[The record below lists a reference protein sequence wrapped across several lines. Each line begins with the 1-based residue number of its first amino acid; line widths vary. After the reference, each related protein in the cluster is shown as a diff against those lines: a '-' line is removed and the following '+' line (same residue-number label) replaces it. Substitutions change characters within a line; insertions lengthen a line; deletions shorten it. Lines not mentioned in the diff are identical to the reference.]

1 MIKTRKKHNNKLL
14 KLCVA
19 FLFPFSLFGGIM
31 MANQSYAV
39 NTADYVYYYEENV
52 ELTNSSFT
60 QGSTPYASG
69 NSLSGWEA
77 IETESKATGMLIDV
91 GSGSNSDPDD
101 SSTNSFSKYQDTY
114 MLQSNPG
121 TKGSDS
127 RILMINSKAN
137 QDNSQQ
143 AQKGYRSSEIT
154 LEANSFYR
162 FSVSVKTSL
171 NGENDVC
178 ASMYVSGLKDNDGNS
193 FQVGYE
199 NLTNSIWKDYYVFI
213 ATGDETQTV
222 TIDLYLGS
230 ANGAR
235 SHGAVFFDDVHI
247 NRYSENSFFELC
259 KDFGYQE
266 QDTYKTFDAETVFLV
281 DGLQNEGAYI
291 DTSSYNFDF
300 EKEIKQDSNTL
311 GDEWSIIG
319 KSNGHAIIS
328 DIRNM
333 QPSDFKA
340 LTGYSYIGDDL
351 SYNNNQAMILYTG
364 NGSNGDYSSGYVG
377 VQSKDLEI
385 KAHGIYKITLKLK
398 LAEVSSGSFYLQIQ
412 ENDNI
417 YSLYPKLISD
427 DEEEKN
433 YYELQSGKT
442 SGITAN
448 VENNFTNDY
457 QTVELYLKG
466 HSLYDTSANIQLWL
480 GDSST
485 VANGCVVVDNIQV
498 EYATYEE
505 FSAASNQVEFK
516 SFANSPATIT
526 NGYFNSTNLDN
537 TDFKYPI
544 KASDWTT
551 EVENEKINETGVI
564 YLYNNDSYKELYA
577 NKYDW
582 AGIYPGSPVD
592 SNVDTPNNVYM
603 MYNKFDS
610 YQSITSTS
618 YNLVNN
624 SYYKLSFNYYNQ
636 NSYSTGENSNSKI
649 KVEVIDGNGITLFS
663 KTDISSIGQWNT
675 MEIYF
680 HTAETVS
687 HDIQVKV
694 SLGDEENKVSGLVYL
709 DNFVVEESDQTS
721 FESAKYHADLTD
733 YYLNLN
739 PDNNISSEITSSPA
753 YNLEVDAIY
762 DSNYSDDNK
771 DLCAV
776 GGIVSGKENP
786 YQEINSELKI
796 EDSNFLAITTKV
808 ASSATLT
815 SKYSFSLETDKYYK
829 VTFDLA
835 TIFNIGADDADTDEH
850 DCAYGVKIAI
860 EGFDEI
866 TELVTS
872 NQLKSYTI
880 YLKCTETTNPTIK
893 FTLVSDCDA
902 TLGTALL
909 THLDFTTIEEDEYN
923 SASLSPNYEKTI
935 FTAKQ
940 NSSTETDED
949 DDNNDDTT
957 TDDEGGFDSKWLLI
971 PSIIMGVALI
981 VAIIGYILKHIKIKK
996 IEKIKKE
1003 TYDRKLS
1010 INHDVILVEAQ
1021 KRRDKEFDDLQKAK
1035 KILEEE
1041 KITLDNAHKEYIKE
1055 NRMNSN
1061 GKISKEVENAFKQYN
1076 KNILRLEEKI
1086 NIINEKIEHTMSADY
1101 LLSIER
1107 KIVAE
1112 EEEKFKAEKK
1122 EFKENLKKQAK
1133 SDKDVTIDKK
1143 EDNKSSED
1151 KK

>member
-1 MIKTRKKHNNKLL
+1 MIKTSKKHKNKLL

-19 FLFPFSLFGGIM
+19 FLFPFSLFGGVM
-31 MANQSYAV
+31 MSTQSYAV

-52 ELTNSSFT
+52 DLTNSSFT

-91 GSGSNSDPDD
+91 GSGSNSNPDD
-101 SSTNSFSKYQDTY
+101 SSTSSFSKYQDTY
-114 MLQSNPG
+114 MLQQNPG
-121 TKGSDS
+121 TKGNDS

-154 LEANSFYR
+154 LEANSYYR

-178 ASMYVSGLKDNDGNS
+178 ASMYVSGLKDLKGNS

-213 ATGDETQTV
+213 ATGDEAQTV

-235 SHGAVFFDDVHI
+235 SHGAVFFDDVYI
-247 NRYSENSFFELC
+247 NRYSQNAFFDLC
-259 KDFGYQE
+259 NDFGYQN
-266 QDTYKTFDAETVFLV
+266 QDTYKTFDSKTVFLV
-281 DGLQNEGAYI
+281 DALQNKGANI

-300 EKEIKQDSNTL
+300 ENDIQENSNTL
-311 GDEWSIIG
+311 GDEWSIVG

-333 QPSDFKA
+333 QPSDFKT

-351 SYNNNQAMILYTG
+351 SYNNSQAMILYTG
-364 NGSNGDYSSGYVG
+364 NGGNSDYSSGYVG

-398 LAEVSSGSFYLQIQ
+398 LAEISTGSFYLQIQ

-417 YSLYPKLISD
+417 YSLYPEILSSD
-427 DEEEKN
+427 KDAKN

-442 SGITAN
+442 SGITSN
-448 VENNFTNDY
+448 VENDFTNDY
-457 QTVELYLKG
+457 QTVELYVKG

-480 GDSST
+480 GDSET
-485 VANGCVVVDNIQV
+485 VANGCVVIDNIQV
-498 EYATYEE
+498 EYATYDQY
-505 FSAASNQVEFK
+505 SAASNQVEFK
-516 SFANSPATIT
+516 SFSGTPSTIA
-526 NGYFNSTNLDN
+526 NGYFNSTSINN
-537 TDFKYPI
+537 TEFKYPI

-551 EVENEKINETGVI
+551 AVEDEKINTTGVI
-564 YLYNNDSYKELYA
+564 YLYNSDNYKELYA
-577 NKYDW
+577 NKYEW
-582 AGIYPGSPVD
+582 AGIYPGNPVD

-603 MYNKFDS
+603 MYNKFNS
-610 YQSITSTS
+610 YQSITSSS

-636 NSYSTGENSNSKI
+636 NSYNGVDSNNSKI
-649 KVEVIDGNGITLFS
+649 KVEVIDENGITLFS
-663 KTDISSIGQWNT
+663 QTDLSSIDQWNS

-687 HDIQVKV
+687 HNVQVKV
-694 SLGDEENKVSGLVYL
+694 SLGDENDKVCGLVYL
-709 DNFVVEESDQTS
+709 DDFVIEESNEAA
-721 FESAKYHADLTD
+721 FASAKYSADLTD

-739 PDNNISSEITSSPA
+739 PNNSISNEITTSPA
-753 YNLEVDAIY
+753 YDLEVDEIY
-762 DSNYSDDNK
+762 DSNYSDENK
-771 DLCAV
+771 DMCAV
-776 GGIVSGKENP
+776 GGIVSGKNNP
-786 YQEINSELKI
+786 YQEINPDLMVD
-796 EDSNFLAITTKV
+796 DSNFLAITTKV

-815 SKYSFSLETDKYYK
+815 SKYTFSLEADKFYK

-835 TIFNIGADDADTDEH
+835 TIFNIGAENANTDNH
-850 DCAYGVKIAI
+850 DCQYGVKINI

-866 TELVTS
+866 SQLVTS
-872 NQLKSYTI
+872 NELKSYTI

-902 TLGTALL
+902 TIGTALL
-909 THLDFTTIEEDEYN
+909 THLDLTTIEEDEYN
-923 SASLSPNYEKTI
+923 SASLSPTYNKTVY
-935 FTAKQ
+935 TAKQ
-940 NSSTETDED
+940 NSSTETDEGED
-949 DDNNDDTT
+949 GETEDTT
-957 TDDEGGFDSKWLLI
+957 SDEGSFDSKWLLI
-971 PSIIMGVALI
+971 PSIIMGVALL

-1021 KRRDKEFDDLQKAK
+1021 KRRDKEVEDLQKAK
-1035 KILEEE
+1035 KTLEEE
-1041 KITLDNAHKEYIKE
+1041 KINLDNAHKEYIKE

-1061 GKISKEVENAFKQYN
+1061 GKISKEVENAFKQYT
-1076 KNILRLEEKI
+1076 KNTTRIEEKI
-1086 NIINEKIEHTMSADY
+1086 NIINEKITHAMSADY
-1101 LLSIER
+1101 LLTLER
-1107 KIVAE
+1107 KIISE
-1112 EEEKFKAEKK
+1112 EEEKFKSEKK
-1122 EFKENLKKQAK
+1122 AYKENLKKQTSENK
-1133 SDKDVTIDKK
+1133 TNVEKDKNSD
-1143 EDNKSSED
+1143 NN
-1151 KK
+1151 